1 MSCKPLS
8 WLFVNVDRY
17 LYSFV
22 SASSVF
28 GFDLGDCVCA
38 VASMLVKTEE
48 ASSGIGSS
56 GLVECER

>member
-8 WLFVNVDRY
+8 WLVVNVERY

-22 SASSVF
+22 SASSVL
-28 GFDLGDCVCA
+28 GFDFGDSVCA
-38 VASMLVKTEE
+38 VERMLVRTDE

-56 GLVECER
+56 GLVE

>member
-8 WLFVNVDRY
+8 WLVVNVERY

-28 GFDLGDCVCA
+28 GFDFGDNVCA
-38 VASMLVKTEE
+38 VERILDRTDE

-56 GLVECER
+56 GLVE